1 MTDLITSEST
11 SVLRNNYYGHLTYIS
26 HGKPYV
32 IPFYID
38 PTDNSIISYSAE
50 RHKIDAM
57 LKNPSVSMVAE
68 QGQYLINWKSAL
80 EHGTLEE
87 LEGSLSKQKLHE
99 FIEGV
104 KSIINRK
111 KHKRVEFI
119 NELSSKLYARRG
131 SHRVSN

>member
-1 MTDLITSEST
+1 MRRTD
-11 SVLRNNYYGHLTYIS
+11 
-26 HGKPYV
+26 
-32 IPFYID
+32 F
-38 PTDNSIISYSAE
+38 SIISYSAE

-57 LKNPSVSMVAE
+57 QKNPSVSMVAE
-68 QGQYLINWKSAL
+68 QGQSLINWKSAL
-80 EHGTLEE
+80 VHSTLEE
-87 LEGSLSKQKLHE
+87 LEGSLAKQKLHE
-99 FIEGV
+99 FIKGI